1 MKRREFIAG
10 IGSAVAWP
18 LTARAQPRT
27 IPVLGFL
34 NLGSPN
40 ETRWSGVGGLRAP
53 PMAASAGAGGLEGS
67 YVVAFRKGLAEA
79 GFVAVERVGFGRP
92 AAPNRP
98 RVLIDYR
105 GADYQ
110 ELLLA
115 PLAAELVQ
123 HQVAV
128 ILALDSGPAALA
140 AKAATSTIPIV
151 FALGAD
157 PIKLGLVA
165 SLSRPGGNIT
175 GVTLLSAELTGKR
188 LDLLREIAPR
198 ARTVAYMTA
207 PEAPDSE
214 AATREM
220 LATAGELGLQAPIL
234 EARNARDIGA
244 AFATLVERRADALV
258 VGPHVLFERNSKE
271 IVELAARH
279 KIPAIYSG
287 PRFVALGGLM
297 SYSSDL
303 LAAVREVG
311 SLYVA
316 QILRGATPADLPVQQ
331 PTKFELVVNLKT
343 ARALGLTIPQSIL
356 ARADE
361 VIE

>member
-1 MKRREFIAG
+1 MIRRRDFIAG
-10 IGSAVAWP
+10 IGAAAWP
-18 LTARAQPRT
+18 LAARTQQPAM
-27 IPVLGFL
+27 PVLGSL

-40 ETRWSGVGGLRAP
+40 TTRS
-53 PMAASAGAGGLEGS
+53 SGAGGIDGS
-67 YVVAFRKGLAEA
+67 YMAAFRQGLAEA
-79 GFVAVERVGFGRP
+79 GFVDGRT
-92 AAPNRP
+92 AQ
-98 RVLIDYR
+98 IDYR
-105 GADYQ
+105 WANNQGQ
-110 ELLLA
+110 RLA

-123 HQVAV
+123 RQVAV
-128 ILALDSGPAALA
+128 IVAIDSGPAALA

-188 LDLLREIAPR
+188 LDLLREIAPLAR
-198 ARTVAYMTA
+198 AVAYMTD

-220 LATAGELGLQAPIL
+220 LATAGALGRQAIIL
-234 EARNARDIGA
+234 EARNALDIDA

-258 VGPHVLFERNSKE
+258 VGPHILFERNAKE

-287 PRFVALGGLM
+287 RRFVALEGLM
-297 SYSSDL
+297 SYTADL
-303 LAAVREVG
+303 VAAVRQVG
-311 SLYVA
+311 SFYVA
-316 QILRGATPADLPVQQ
+316 QILKGAKPADLPVQQ
-331 PTKFELVVNLKT
+331 PTKFELAINLKT
-343 ARALGLTIPQSIL
+343 ARTLDL
-356 ARADE
+356 AVPRTLLAIADE